1 MFSLKMMH
9 CVHRYVIPPH
19 THSACIHN
27 IRGGIPYL
35 STILLLW
42 QIEEEEKTERVSEG
56 AELHCMHFTIKL
68 RNEEKLK
75 IYCHVFFPPRLPS
88 CILLCVYA
96 LHISIIIWLK
106 PTTSCSLHFLSH
118 KREVDHNVK
127 KALKDYTPVHFF
139 MSKGRWLLN
148 LAEAPL
154 YLKMIS
160 CCSFYFWKLQPQN
173 IIYLRT
179 FLQVVAQ
186 K

>member
-75 IYCHVFFPPRLPS
+75 IYCHVFFFPPPAS
-88 CILLCVYA
+88 FHAAFYCVCST
-96 LHISIIIWLK
+96 HINNYM
-106 PTTSCSLHFLSH
+106 T
-118 KREVDHNVK
+118 
-127 KALKDYTPVHFF
+127 
-139 MSKGRWLLN
+139 
-148 LAEAPL
+148 EA
-154 YLKMIS
+154 Y
-160 CCSFYFWKLQPQN
+160 YKLQLALSLSQE
-173 IIYLRT
+173 RG
-179 FLQVVAQ
+179 
-186 K
+186 